1 MGIFFW
7 IHSVALVEDL
17 NIDEEKI
24 SSKGEYVNA
33 MEASYNQVSQTKL
46 MLFQIKIALT
56 HCSLIGFNTIQTF
69 CFSERNELLDCGSLI
84 PRNPLCFRAAILDE
98 QSINVQRVKTT
109 LFFFQ
114 HTNLEPA
121 LITFIYDHSPRDLII
136 MNTKLESRH

>member
-46 MLFQIKIALT
+46 ILFQIKI
-56 HCSLIGFNTIQTF
+56 SLN
-69 CFSERNELLDCGSLI
+69 S
-84 PRNPLCFRAAILDE
+84 
-98 QSINVQRVKTT
+98 
-109 LFFFQ
+109 
-114 HTNLEPA
+114 
-121 LITFIYDHSPRDLII
+121 
-136 MNTKLESRH
+136 